1 MRRPTKERRHLS
13 GQQSMQGFTL
23 IELIVVVL
31 ILGLLAGL
39 VVPRLFRHVT
49 QAKITVTKAQIS
61 AFQTALGAYKLDTG
75 NFPSTDQG
83 LQALRTLPPGVNN
96 WNGPY
101 LPKDIPMDPWGR
113 PYIYKYPGQH
123 GADQDTISYG
133 ADCQPGGDGENA
145 DILSWK

>member
-83 LQALRTLPPGVNN
+83 LQALNTPARCQQLERPLSSQGHSHGPLGPTL
-96 WNGPY
+96 Y
-101 LPKDIPMDPWGR
+101 LQVSWGTWR
-113 PYIYKYPGQH
+113 
-123 GADQDTISYG
+123 
-133 ADCQPGGDGENA
+133 
-145 DILSWK
+145 